1 MPSSEP
7 GTVPQNDGGVWS
19 HTEGERGR
27 GMACFRWEVL
37 VNQASWLVLLL
48 TLFGCS
54 GDTTTADSDG
64 SDTVVDTDTSAT
76 GEALYLS

>member
-1 MPSSEP
+1 
-7 GTVPQNDGGVWS
+7 
-19 HTEGERGR
+19 
-27 GMACFRWEVL
+27 MACFRWEVL